1 MLKGSRYEL
10 KIRRTPRE
18 IKMTTVLF
26 LICSNLKIRR
36 TYNRTRCA
44 DVDINIS
51 TLNVI
56 NYFGFMCSALECITF
71 EEKKVIT
78 AERMQNIYS
87 RAFYQKVACFAWI
100 NQQVLLLSSKLQGF
114 LCKKKKKY
122 IVFNQNALTTFFFSK
137 HNWPMYEMD
146 FFFYPSSVKRQKLE
160 RKNVLFPK
168 IALSEIAFCFY
179 TNAKCINI
187 LILTLISSSNV
198 HLYVAFLSGFDIY
211 CKFRLLEN
219 RL

>member
-122 IVFNQNALTTFFFSK
+122 IVFNQNALTTFFSPNTIGLCMK
-137 HNWPMYEMD
+137 WI
-146 FFFYPSSVKRQKLE
+146 FFLPVIR
-160 RKNVLFPK
+160 
-168 IALSEIAFCFY
+168 
-179 TNAKCINI
+179 
-187 LILTLISSSNV
+187 
-198 HLYVAFLSGFDIY
+198 
-211 CKFRLLEN
+211 
-219 RL
+219 

>member
-1 MLKGSRYEL
+1 
-10 KIRRTPRE
+10 
-18 IKMTTVLF
+18 
-26 LICSNLKIRR
+26 
-36 TYNRTRCA
+36 
-44 DVDINIS
+44 
-51 TLNVI
+51 
-56 NYFGFMCSALECITF
+56 MCSALECITF

-137 HNWPMYEMD
+137 HNWPLYEMG

-160 RKNVLFPK
+160 RKNVLFPT

-187 LILTLISSSNV
+187 LILTLISFFFVKCTSVCSIPVWFRYLLQISAVGKSS
-198 HLYVAFLSGFDIY
+198 LSASFIQNNEVVRQMDL
-211 CKFRLLEN
+211 C
-219 RL
+219 

>member
-1 MLKGSRYEL
+1 M

-87 RAFYQKVACFAWI
+87 RAFY
-100 NQQVLLLSSKLQGF
+100 
-114 LCKKKKKY
+114 
-122 IVFNQNALTTFFFSK
+122 
-137 HNWPMYEMD
+137 
-146 FFFYPSSVKRQKLE
+146 
-160 RKNVLFPK
+160 
-168 IALSEIAFCFY
+168 
-179 TNAKCINI
+179 
-187 LILTLISSSNV
+187 
-198 HLYVAFLSGFDIY
+198 
-211 CKFRLLEN
+211 
-219 RL
+219 

>member
-122 IVFNQNALTTFFFSK
+122 IVFNQNALTTFFSPNTIGLCMKWIFFTRHPLNGK
-137 HNWPMYEMD
+137 NQREKMYYFRRLHYLRLHCAFIPM
-146 FFFYPSSVKRQKLE
+146 Q
-160 RKNVLFPK
+160 N
-168 IALSEIAFCFY
+168 ALTF
-179 TNAKCINI
+179 
-187 LILTLISSSNV
+187 
-198 HLYVAFLSGFDIY
+198 
-211 CKFRLLEN
+211 
-219 RL
+219 

>member
-1 MLKGSRYEL
+1 
-10 KIRRTPRE
+10 
-18 IKMTTVLF
+18 
-26 LICSNLKIRR
+26 
-36 TYNRTRCA
+36 
-44 DVDINIS
+44 
-51 TLNVI
+51 
-56 NYFGFMCSALECITF
+56 MCSALECITF

-114 LCKKKKKY
+114 LCKKKKY
-122 IVFNQNALTTFFFSK
+122 IVFNQNALTTFFSPNTIGLCMK
-137 HNWPMYEMD
+137 WI
-146 FFFYPSSVKRQKLE
+146 FFYPSSVKRQKLE
-160 RKNVLFPK
+160 RENVLFPT
-168 IALSEIAFCFY
+168 IALSEIALCFY